1 MKLSLNAENILASG
15 FELEVTT
22 PSQKTLA
29 MEASYKIEDQ
39 RPTTR
44 VITMFR
50 YKSTEDKEHKF
61 TGSVAAEKLEGPYS
75 YAFDTKVIY
84 IAPEGKET
92 RLETILKHHK
102 MPGARVVLFKVSK
115 QPFPCNYFTNI
126 IC

>member
-61 TGSVAAEKLEGPYS
+61 TGSVAAEKL
-75 YAFDTKVIY
+75 
-84 IAPEGKET
+84 
-92 RLETILKHHK
+92 
-102 MPGARVVLFKVSK
+102 
-115 QPFPCNYFTNI
+115 
-126 IC
+126 